1 MTRPAT
7 GQAREEVAVRFPF
20 NGRSLFAFLFVT
32 SRREHYLTQYVL
44 REHARG
50 RALADILED
59 PYVRNRSTV
68 AERARLLERPEVVAT
83 IGERILA
90 DLRLALAEPFSVASS
105 REESR

>member
-1 MTRPAT
+1 MR
-7 GQAREEVAVRFPF
+7 VSF
-20 NGRSLFAFLFVT
+20 NGRNPFAFLFVT
-32 SRREHYLTQYVL
+32 SRREQYLAQYVL

-59 PYVRNRSTV
+59 PYVRNRSTA